1 MEGRKADAEDMAGG
15 GAAVTSWKLYDNPFY
30 NHHHRRRHRRR
41 SSSDAVRDLSDC
53 AQIPLPARKLAAS
66 LRDLTAL
73 LQPVGGRAEEIVSEL
88 HLARSRV
95 KELKAELEI
104 ERGLR
109 KRAEALN
116 REVSRELSEERTR
129 REAKERACEELAV
142 EVSRRREEMDLLGRA
157 VEDEM
162 VKMPVPEEKLPTM
175 EESPSS
181 ACRCGPLR
189 AGEEAERGAS
199 ATTSLPG
206 TGSISGDRSG
216 GAWGLRR
223 SNHLRKETENP
234 HIRRGMKGFVEFPR
248 GPRGR
253 SFSSPCSRENEEDT
267 AAKVDCQMAQLRVLL
282 KGRTPPGS
290 ASSRLDG
297 LLA

>member
-1 MEGRKADAEDMAGG
+1 MEGRKAEAEDMAGG
-15 GAAVTSWKLYDNPFY
+15 GTAVTSWKLYDNPFY

-41 SSSDAVRDLSDC
+41 SSSNSVRDQSDC

-66 LRDLTAL
+66 LRDLTTF
-73 LQPVGGRAEEIVSEL
+73 LQPAGGRAEEI
-88 HLARSRV
+88 
-95 KELKAELEI
+95 ELKAELEV

-109 KRAEALN
+109 KNAEALN
-116 REVSRELSEERTR
+116 REVARELSDERTR
-129 REAKERACEELAV
+129 REAKERACEELAA
-142 EVSRRREEMDLLGRA
+142 EVSRRREEMNLLGRS
-157 VEDEM
+157 VEEEM
-162 VKMPVPEEKLPTM
+162 AKMRVPEEKLPAM

-181 ACRCGPLR
+181 ARRCGPLR

-199 ATTSLPG
+199 ATTSLPN
-206 TGSISGDRSG
+206 TASIGSDRSG

-223 SNHLRKETENP
+223 SHHLRKEIENP

-248 GPRGR
+248 GPRVR
-253 SFSSPCSRENEEDT
+253 AFSSPCSRESEEDPG
-267 AAKVDCQMAQLRVLL
+267 AKVDCQMAQLRVLL

-290 ASSRLDG
+290 TSSRLDP